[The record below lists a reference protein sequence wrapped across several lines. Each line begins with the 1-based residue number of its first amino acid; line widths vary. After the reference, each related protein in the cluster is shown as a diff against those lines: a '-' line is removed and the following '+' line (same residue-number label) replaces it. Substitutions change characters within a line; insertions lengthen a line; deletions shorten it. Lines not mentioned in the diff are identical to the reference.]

1 MPKFH
6 TLQVKEVRTETPDC
20 VSIAF
25 DVPDALKADYTFTQG
40 QYLTLKTD
48 INGED
53 VRRSYSICSSPFEE
67 ELRVAVK
74 HVEDGRFS
82 TFANQKL
89 QAGDTLDVMTPMG
102 KFYTELD
109 ENNEKQYIAFAA
121 GSGITPVMSILKA
134 VLKVEPKSSF
144 TLFYGNRNFE
154 SIIFREAIEALKNK
168 YLERLSVHHV
178 LSREVL
184 GSPLFNGRI
193 NGEKCQQFCKAFFD
207 VEQVDDYFLC
217 GPEDMIFSVKD
228 TLEEK
233 GVDKKRIHFE
243 LFTTPTTK
251 AAKTKKTKITTP
263 LPSKSDSQ
271 ITVILDGDAFDFS
284 LHANGDNILDTAL
297 KNGAD
302 LPFACKGGV
311 CCTCR
316 AKILEGEVEM
326 DVNYALEPDEV
337 AAGFVLTCQ
346 SHPRTKK
353 VVVSFDE
360 K

>member
-6 TLQVKEVRTETPDC
+6 TLQVKEVRKETPDC
-20 VSIAF
+20 VSVAF
-25 DVPDALKADYTFTQG
+25 GVPDALKVDYDFIQG
-40 QYLTLKTD
+40 QYLTLKTN
-48 INGED
+48 INGEE
-53 VRRSYSICSSPFEE
+53 VRRSYSICSSPLDD
-67 ELRVAVK
+67 ELRVAIK

-89 QAGDTLDVMTPMG
+89 QTDDMLDVMTPMG

-109 ENNEKQYIAFAA
+109 ENNEKHYVAFAA
-121 GSGITPVMSILKA
+121 GSGITPVMSILKT
-134 VLKVEPKSSF
+134 VLAVEPKSRF

-168 YLERLSVHHV
+168 YLERLSVHHI

-193 NGEKCQQFCKAFFD
+193 DADKCRQFCKVFFD
-207 VEQVDDYFLC
+207 AKEISEYFLC

-228 TLEEK
+228 TLEEQ

-251 AAKTKKTKITTP
+251 AVQTKKSDKVVTP
-263 LPSKSDSQ
+263 SSESDSQ

-284 LHANGDNILDTAL
+284 LSATGDNILDTAL

-316 AKILEGEVEM
+316 AKILEGEVKM

-346 SHPRTKK
+346 SHPRTDK

>member
-20 VSIAF
+20 VSVAF
-25 DVPDALKADYTFTQG
+25 DVPDALKADYAFIQG

-48 INGED
+48 IDGED
-53 VRRSYSICSSPFEE
+53 VRRSYSICSSPLEQ

-74 HVEDGRFS
+74 HVEGGRFS

-109 ENNEKQYIAFAA
+109 KNNEKQYVAFAA
-121 GSGITPVMSILKA
+121 GSGITPVMSILKT
-134 VLKVEPKSSF
+134 VLEVEPKSSF

-168 YLERLSVHHV
+168 HLERLSIHHI

-193 NGEKCQQFCKAFFD
+193 NGEKCEQFCKAFFD

-217 GPEDMIFSVKD
+217 GPEDMIFSVKN

-233 GVDKKRIHFE
+233 GVDTKRIHFE

-251 AAKTKKTKITTP
+251 ATKTKKTEITTP
-263 LPSKSDSQ
+263 LPSESDSK

-284 LHANGDNILDTAL
+284 LHSNGDNILDAAL

-346 SHPRTKK
+346 SHPRTEK

>member
-6 TLQVKEVRTETPDC
+6 KLRVREVRRETPDA

-25 DVPDALKADYTFTQG
+25 DVPDALKADYEFVQG

-48 INGED
+48 IKGED
-53 VRRSYSICSSPFEE
+53 VRRSYSICTGPLEGD
-67 ELRVAVK
+67 LRVAVK
-74 HVEDGRFS
+74 HVKDGRFS
-82 TFANQKL
+82 TYANETLK
-89 QAGDTLDVMTPMG
+89 AGDQLDVMTPMG
-102 KFYTELD
+102 KFYTQLD
-109 ENNEKQYIAFAA
+109 AANEKQYVAFAA
-121 GSGITPVMSILKA
+121 GSGITPVMSILKT
-134 VLKVEPKSSF
+134 VLELEPRSRF
-144 TLFYGNRNFE
+144 TLFYGNKNFD
-154 SIIFREAIEALKNK
+154 SIIFREEIEALKNK
-168 YLERLSVHHV
+168 HLDRLSVHHV

-193 NGEKCQQFCKAFFD
+193 DAEKCEQFCQVFFD
-207 VEQVDDYFLC
+207 VKQVDDYFLC
-217 GPEDMIFSVKD
+217 GPEEMIFAVKE
-228 TLEEK
+228 TLEAQQ
-233 GVDKKRIHFE
+233 VDTKRIHFE

-251 AAKTKKTKITTP
+251 KVKPKPEAAPSPTP
-263 LPSKSDSQ
+263 RESDSN
-271 ITVILDGDAFDFS
+271 ITVILDGDAFDFR
-284 LHANGDNILDTAL
+284 LGKHGDNILDTAL

-316 AKILEGEVEM
+316 AKILEGKVEM

-337 AAGFVLTCQ
+337 EAGFVLTCQ
-346 SHPRTKK
+346 SHPLTKK

>member
-6 TLQVKEVRTETPDC
+6 TLTVKEVRRETPDC

-25 DVPDALKADYTFTQG
+25 DVPSALQADYKFIQG

-48 INGED
+48 IKGED
-53 VRRSYSICSSPFEE
+53 IRRSYSICSSPLDD

-82 TFANQKL
+82 TYANAILK
-89 QAGDTLDVMTPMG
+89 ADDSLDVMTPMG
-102 KFYTELD
+102 KFYTPLD
-109 ENNEKQYIAFAA
+109 ASNKKQYVAFAA
-121 GSGITPVMSILKA
+121 GSGITPVMSIMKT
-134 VLKVEPKSSF
+134 VLEVEPNSRF
-144 TLFYGNRNFE
+144 TLFYGNKNFD
-154 SIIFREAIEALKNK
+154 SIIFREEVEALKNK
-168 YLERLSVHHV
+168 YLQRLSVHHI

-184 GSPLFNGRI
+184 GSALFNGRI
-193 NGEKCQQFCKAFFD
+193 DGEKCEKFCTVFFD
-207 VEQVDDYFLC
+207 TTQVDEYFLC
-217 GPEDMIFSVKD
+217 GPEEMIFAVKD
-228 TLEEK
+228 TLEAHN
-233 GVDKKRIHFE
+233 VDKKRIHFE
-243 LFTTPTTK
+243 LFTTPTTQ
-251 AAKTKKTKITTP
+251 AAKPKTRTTATP
-263 LPSKSDSQ
+263 LFSESDSQ
-271 ITVILDGDAFDFS
+271 ITVILDGDAFDFR
-284 LHANGDNILDTAL
+284 LGADGENILDTAL

-346 SHPRTKK
+346 SHPRTEK